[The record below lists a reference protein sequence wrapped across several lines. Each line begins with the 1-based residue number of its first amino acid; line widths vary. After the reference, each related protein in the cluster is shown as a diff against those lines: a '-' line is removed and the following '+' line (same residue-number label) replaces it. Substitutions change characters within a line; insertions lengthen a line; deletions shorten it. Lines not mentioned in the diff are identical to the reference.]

1 MAGYIERVVDRELD
15 ELLEELPAVSLEG
28 PRAVGKTETAL
39 RRARTV
45 FRLDN
50 DRALAIAR
58 AEPQRLAR
66 GERPIL
72 IDEWQRLPS
81 SWDVVR
87 RAVDA
92 DFEGSRFLLTGSAS
106 PNELPTHSGAGRI
119 VTLRMRP
126 LSLAERLGGTTV
138 RLSELLT
145 GSRPSVEGASEVDL
159 AGYATEIVRSGL
171 PAAQGLSGRMIR
183 GMLDG
188 YLNRIIEYDIVEQGT
203 RVRDPRTLRTWLSAY
218 AAASSTATSFTK
230 ITQAASSRDGQI
242 PARST
247 ALAYR
252 GALERAWM
260 IEATPAWLPTPNRL
274 RRVASAPVH
283 QLADPAFAAR
293 LLGVDVDALLG
304 GSPGREF
311 LPREGTLLGG
321 LFESLVTLS
330 VRVYAQANEA
340 RVSHLRTR
348 AGEHEVDLIVE
359 RTDGRVVALEVKLG
373 GAVDDDDVRH
383 LHWLSQRIGSQLLD
397 AAVVTTGPEAYRRPD
412 GIAVIPAALLGV

>member
-1 MAGYIERVVDRELD
+1 MADYIERVVDRELD

-45 FRLDN
+45 FRLD
-50 DRALAIAR
+50 DEAALAIAR
-58 AEPQRLAR
+58 ADPLRLAR

-72 IDEWQRLPS
+72 VDEWQRLPA

-92 DFEGSRFLLTGSAS
+92 DFAGSRFLLTGSAS

-126 LSLAERLGGTTV
+126 LSLAERLGKGTL
-138 RLSELLT
+138 RLSQLLDGARRPLE
-145 GSRPSVEGASEVDL
+145 GSSDVTLDD
-159 AGYATEIVRSGL
+159 YANETVRSGL
-171 PAAQGLSGRMIR
+171 PAARGLRDRVIR

-203 RVRDPRTLRTWLSAY
+203 RTRDPHSLRTWLSAY
-218 AAASSTATSFTK
+218 AAAISTATTFTK
-230 ITQAASSRDGQI
+230 ITQAASSREGLT

-260 IEATPAWLPTPNRL
+260 VEAIPAWLPTSNRL
-274 RRVASAPVH
+274 RRVATAPVH

-293 LLGVDVDALLG
+293 LLGVDVDALLE
-304 GSPGREF
+304 GSSGRGT
-311 LPREGTLLGG
+311 LPRDGTLLGG
-321 LFESLVTLS
+321 LFQSLVTLS

-340 RVSHLRTR
+340 RVFHLRTR
-348 AGEHEVDLIVE
+348 AGEHEVDLILE
-359 RTDGRVVALEVKLG
+359 RADGRIAALEVKLG
-373 GAVDDDDVRH
+373 GTVDDDDVRH
-383 LHWLSQRIGSQLLD
+383 LRWLAQRIGPQLLD
-397 AAVVTTGPEAYRRPD
+397 AAVLTTGSEAYRRQD
-412 GIAVIPAALLGV
+412 GIAVIPAALLTA

>member
-1 MAGYIERVVDRELD
+1 MADYIERVVDRELD

-39 RRARTV
+39 RRAQTV
-45 FRLDN
+45 YRLDN
-50 DRALAIAR
+50 DAALTIALAD
-58 AEPQRLAR
+58 PLRLAQ

-92 DFEGSRFLLTGSAS
+92 DFAGSRFLLTGSAS

-126 LSLAERLGGTTV
+126 LSLVERFGNSTV
-138 RLSELLT
+138 SLSQLLS
-145 GSRPSVEGASEVDL
+145 GSRPQVEGASGVGLSD
-159 AGYATEIVRSGL
+159 YADEIVRSGL
-171 PAAQGLSGRMIR
+171 PATRGLSDRVIR

-188 YLNRIIEYDIVEQGT
+188 YLSRIIEYDIVEQGM
-203 RVRDPRTLRTWLSAY
+203 RVRDPQSLRAWLSAY

-230 ITQAASSRDGQI
+230 ITQAASLREGQT

-293 LLGVDVDALLG
+293 LLGVDADALLE
-304 GSPGREF
+304 GSSGREV
-311 LPREGTLLGG
+311 LPRDGTLLGG

-340 RVSHLRTR
+340 RAFHLRTR

-359 RTDGRVVALEVKLG
+359 RTDGRIVALEVKLG
-373 GAVDDDDVRH
+373 ATVNDDDVKH
-383 LHWLSQRIGSQLLD
+383 LRWLEQRVGPQLLD
-397 AAVVTTGPEAYRRPD
+397 AAVVTTGPEAYRRHD

>member
-1 MAGYIERVVDRELD
+1 MADYIERVVDRELD

-50 DRALAIAR
+50 DRALAIAQ

-145 GSRPSVEGASEVDL
+145 GSRHSVEGASEVDL
-159 AGYATEIVRSGL
+159 ASYASEIVRSGL
-171 PAAQGLSGRMIR
+171 PAAQGLSGRMTR

-230 ITQAASSRDGQI
+230 ITRAASSRDGQT

-359 RTDGRVVALEVKLG
+359 RTDGRIVALEVKLG
-373 GAVDDDDVRH
+373 GTVDDDDVRH
-383 LHWLSQRIGSQLLD
+383 LHWLSQRVGPQLLD

>member
-1 MAGYIERVVDRELD
+1 MAEYIDRVVDRELD
-15 ELLEELPAVSLEG
+15 ELLEGLPAVSLEG
-28 PRAVGKTETAL
+28 PRAAGKTETAL
-39 RRARTV
+39 RRAQTV
-45 FRLDN
+45 YRLDN
-50 DRALAIAR
+50 DASLTIAR
-58 AEPQRLAR
+58 ADPERLAQ

-72 IDEWQRLPS
+72 IDEWQRLPA

-92 DFEGSRFLLTGSAS
+92 DFAGSRFLLTGSAS

-126 LSLAERLGGTTV
+126 LSLAERLEGGTV
-138 RLSELLT
+138 CLSQLLR
-145 GSRPSVEGASEVDL
+145 GSRPQVDGASDMEL
-159 AGYATEIVRSGL
+159 ADYAAEIVRSGL
-171 PAAQGLSGRMIR
+171 PATRGLGDRVIR

-188 YLNRIIEYDIVEQGT
+188 YLNRIIEYDVLEQGT
-203 RVRDPRTLRTWLSAY
+203 RIRDPQSLRAWLSAY
-218 AAASSTATSFTK
+218 AAASSTAASFTK
-230 ITQAASSRDGQI
+230 ITQAASSRDGQA

-274 RRVASAPVH
+274 RRLASAPVH
-283 QLADPAFAAR
+283 QLADPALAAR
-293 LLGVDVDALLG
+293 LLGVDADALLG
-304 GSPGREF
+304 GDAGRAI
-311 LPREGTLLGG
+311 LPRDGTLLGG

-340 RVSHLRTR
+340 RVFHLRTR

-359 RTDGRVVALEVKLG
+359 RPDGRIVALEVKLG
-373 GAVDDDDVRH
+373 GTVNDDDVKH
-383 LHWLSQRIGSQLLD
+383 LHWLAQRIGPQLLD
-397 AAVVTTGPEAYRRPD
+397 AAVVNTGPEAYRRRD
-412 GIAVIPAALLGV
+412 GIAVVPAALLTA

>member
-15 ELLEELPAVSLEG
+15 ELLEELSAVSLEG

-58 AEPQRLAR
+58 AEPQRLAQ

-92 DFEGSRFLLTGSAS
+92 DFTGSRFLLTGSAS

-119 VTLRMRP
+119 VAVRMRP

-138 RLSELLT
+138 RLSELLR
-145 GSRPSVEGASEVDL
+145 GSRPPVEGASKVDL
-159 AGYATEIVRSGL
+159 AGYASEIVRSGL
-171 PAAQGLSGRMIR
+171 PAAQGLSDRMLR

-218 AAASSTATSFTK
+218 AAASSTTTSFTK
-230 ITQAASSRDGQI
+230 IAQAASSRDGQT

-274 RRVASAPVH
+274 RRAASAPVH

-304 GSPGREF
+304 GSPGREL
-311 LPREGTLLGG
+311 LPRDGPLLGG

-373 GAVDDDDVRH
+373 GTVDDDDVRH
-383 LHWLSQRIGSQLLD
+383 LRWLGQRIGAQLLD
-397 AAVVTTGPEAYRRPD
+397 AAVVTTGHEAYRRRD
-412 GIAVIPAALLGV
+412 GIAVIPAALLGA

>member
-1 MAGYIERVVDRELD
+1 MAGYIERVVDSELD
-15 ELLEELPAVSLEG
+15 ELLEELPAVALEG

-39 RRARTV
+39 RRAQTV

-50 DRALAIAR
+50 DAALTIAR
-58 AEPQRLAR
+58 ADPLRLAQ
-66 GERPIL
+66 GEQPIL
-72 IDEWQRLPS
+72 IDEWQRLPA

-92 DFEGSRFLLTGSAS
+92 DFAGSCFLLTGSAA

-126 LSLAERLGGTTV
+126 LSLAERLGNGTV
-138 RLSELLT
+138 RLSQLLDGARGPLE
-145 GSRPSVEGASEVDL
+145 GSSDVTL
-159 AGYATEIVRSGL
+159 ADYANEIVRSGL
-171 PAAQGLSGRMIR
+171 PAARGLRDRVIR

-203 RVRDPRTLRTWLSAY
+203 RVRDPHSLRTWLSAY
-218 AAASSTATSFTK
+218 AAAVSTATTFTK
-230 ITQAASSRDGQI
+230 ITQAASTREGQT

-260 IEATPAWLPTPNRL
+260 IEPTPAWLPTPNRL
-274 RRVASAPVH
+274 RRVATAPVH

-293 LLGVDVDALLG
+293 LLGVDVDALLE
-304 GSPGREF
+304 GSSGRGI
-311 LPREGTLLGG
+311 LPRDGTLLGG

-340 RVSHLRTR
+340 RVFHMRTR
-348 AGEHEVDLIVE
+348 AGEHEVDLILE
-359 RTDGRVVALEVKLG
+359 RPDGRIVALEVKLG
-373 GAVDDDDVRH
+373 GTVDDDDVRH
-383 LHWLSQRIGSQLLD
+383 LHWLAQRIGPQLLD
-397 AAVVTTGPEAYRRPD
+397 AAVLTTGSEAYRRQD
-412 GIAVIPAALLGV
+412 GIAVIPAALLTA

>member
-1 MAGYIERVVDRELD
+1 MSDYIDRVVDRELD

-39 RRARTV
+39 RRAQTV
-45 FRLDN
+45 YRLD
-50 DRALAIAR
+50 DDAALAIAR
-58 AEPQRLAR
+58 ADPLRLAQ
-66 GERPIL
+66 GEPPVL

-92 DFEGSRFLLTGSAS
+92 DFAGSRFLLTGSAS

-126 LSLAERLGGTTV
+126 LSLAERFGGGTIS
-138 RLSELLT
+138 LSQLLR
-145 GSRPSVEGASEVDL
+145 GGRPPMEGASDATL
-159 AGYATEIVRSGL
+159 ADYADEIVRSGL
-171 PAAQGLSGRMIR
+171 PSARGLRDR
-183 GMLDG
+183 VVREMLDG

-203 RVRDPRTLRTWLSAY
+203 RVRDPHSLRTWLTAY

-230 ITQAASSRDGQI
+230 ITQAASSREGQT

-252 GALERAWM
+252 GALERSWM

-293 LLGVDVDALLG
+293 LLGVDVDALLEG
-304 GSPGREF
+304 GSGRK
-311 LPREGTLLGG
+311 LLARDGTLLGG

-340 RVSHLRTR
+340 RVFHLRTR
-348 AGEHEVDLIVE
+348 AGEHEIDLIVE
-359 RTDGRVVALEVKLG
+359 RADGRIVALEVKLG
-373 GAVDDDDVRH
+373 GTVDDDDVRH
-383 LHWLSQRIGSQLLD
+383 LQWLAQRIGPQLLD
-397 AAVVTTGPEAYRRPD
+397 AAVVTTGPEAYRRRD
-412 GIAVIPAALLGV
+412 GIAVIPAAMLCA